1 MNWIRKIVVLIGFSI
16 VFLVAF
22 NADEN
27 RIDTIQSQKSSS
39 TFSDDRIHS
48 SIFIQPQALPT
59 FALNS
64 KTTTAGIAKWFENFL
79 VAIPDFK
86 VLNLFNT
93 FLNQDINR
101 CEKVSLLLFPFHY
114 FW

>member
-1 MNWIRKIVVLIGFSI
+1 MNWIRKIVVLIGLSI
-16 VFLVAF
+16 VFLAAF
-22 NADEN
+22 NADEA
-27 RIDTIQSQKSSS
+27 RIDTIQTEKSTPS
-39 TFSDDRIHS
+39 FSDEKIHS
-48 SIFIQPQALPT
+48 SVFIQPQAIT
-59 FALNS
+59 AFALNS
-64 KTTTAGIAKWFENFL
+64 KTITTVVAKWLENFL

-86 VLNLFNT
+86 VLKYFNT